1 MIKRILSLHLLAILL
16 WPVCSRAQ
24 AQGPAQTQVDSINSL
39 RQNFLSPPAD
49 ARIWMRW
56 WWFGPAVEDDE
67 LARELRTMKEGG
79 IGGVEIQ
86 PVYALALDYPAKGI
100 RNTPYLSDDFLHE
113 VSFANQTARQ
123 FGLRVSIT
131 LGSGWPYGGPHV
143 PVAQAAGKLRLVTS
157 PLPAGA
163 DRVALPS
170 LENGE
175 TLIAAFV
182 VTGAAADYD
191 PSLAKQISLPAEA
204 DARSVS
210 LLAVNNTE
218 RTVLFFISSRT
229 GQQVKRA
236 AIGAEG
242 FVLDHFDRA
251 AIDNHLQYA
260 GEPLM
265 RAFGNQPPYSVF
277 SDSLEVYGSDWT
289 PQFLS
294 EFQKRR
300 GYDLT
305 PYLPELFAGHDELAK
320 NVRHDWGETL
330 AELIDENYLD
340 PLTAWAHQHHTLFRS
355 QTYGEPAVTLSSN
368 DLVDLPEGEGP
379 QWRSF
384 SYTRWATSASHLYGR
399 DVTSAEAWTWL
410 HSPAFRAV
418 PLDMKAEA
426 DRFFLEGINQ
436 FVGHGWPYSPSYAG
450 EPGYA
455 FYAAA
460 VFNQHNPWW
469 PVMPEITAYLQRLSF
484 LLRQGKPANQ
494 VAVYVPTDDAQAKF
508 TPGNVGVTE
517 QMHNYITPELTASIL
532 DAGYNLDYI
541 DAKAIDK
548 LGIQYPVLVLLHVD
562 RIPLATLQQIAAYLH
577 QGGKVV
583 AVGRLPEH
591 APGLREAK
599 DDTPQIQTLSRK
611 LSQEAGW
618 VFAANDS
625 ETGSSL
631 KKAVAPDMQ
640 LDRPMPEIGFIRRK
654 LPFADVYFI
663 ANTSNHA
670 VSAKAHFTTQWS
682 SAEAWDAFSGKN
694 YKAVGDLTLAPYESR
709 VLIFHNGI
717 VPLPQRWRGQAVSG
731 AEIDLSRDWQVAFS
745 ELHRSVSM
753 PSLEPW
759 TDAEA
764 TRYFSG
770 HAVYSRD
777 FDFPANALG
786 SGRHY
791 FLDFGEGR
799 PLPPGDPNKPGMH
812 ALLEGPVREVAL
824 VSVNGE
830 KAGSV
835 WRPPYRLDVT
845 AFLRTGKN
853 HLEIEVANTA
863 INTLAGRSLPD
874 YRLLNLR
881 YGEKFTPQDMENL
894 KPLPSGILGP
904 VRLVPEVQSESTH

>member
-1 MIKRILSLHLLAILL
+1 MIKRILSLHLLATLL
-16 WPVCSRAQ
+16 WPVCSQAQ
-24 AQGPAQTQVDSINSL
+24 APAQAQVDSINSL
-39 RQNFLSPPAD
+39 RQNFLNPPND

-67 LARELRTMKEGG
+67 LASELRAMKEGG

-86 PVYALALDYPAKGI
+86 PVYALALDDPARGI
-100 RNTPYLSDDFLHE
+100 RNAPYLSDDFLHE

-123 FGLRVSIT
+123 LGLRVSIT

-143 PVAQAAGKLRLVTS
+143 PVNQAAGKLRLVTR

-175 TLIAAFV
+175 KLIAAFV
-182 VTGAAADYD
+182 VAGTATAYD

-210 LLAVNNTE
+210 LPAVNNTE

-289 PQFLS
+289 PHFLS

-300 GYDLT
+300 RYDLT
-305 PYLPELFAGHDELAK
+305 PYLPELFAGKDDLAK

-379 QWRSF
+379 QWRCF

-494 VAVYVPTDDAQAKF
+494 VAVYVPTDDAQANF

-517 QMHNYITPELTASIL
+517 QMHNYITPELTAGIL

-548 LGIQYPVLVLLHVD
+548 LGIQYPVLVLPHVD
-562 RIPLATLQQIAAYLH
+562 RIPLATLRQIAAYL
-577 QGGKVV
+577 QKGGKVV

-599 DDTPQIQTLSRK
+599 DDTQQIQTLSQK

-618 VFAANDS
+618 VFTANDN

-631 KKAVAPDMQ
+631 KKAGAPDMQ

-670 VSAKAHFTTQWS
+670 VSAKAHFATQWS
-682 SAEAWDAFSGKN
+682 SAETWDAFSGKS
-694 YKAVGDLTLAPYESR
+694 YKAVEDLNLAPYESR

-717 VPLPQRWRGQAVSG
+717 ARLPQRWRGQTVSG

-753 PSLEPW
+753 PTLESW

-770 HAVYSRD
+770 RPVYSRD
-777 FDFPANALG
+777 FELPANALG

-791 FLDFGEGR
+791 FLDFGEGK
-799 PLPPGDPNKPGMH
+799 PLPPGDPNRPGMH

-845 AFLRTGKN
+845 AFLLTGKN

-904 VRLVPEVQSESTH
+904 VRLVPEVQIESTH